1 MASRRDDDRT
11 PLDFAVFEAFRDGVD
26 LVEVVALGPE
36 FDVAALDEGD
46 GFPQFGVAAGAATLG
61 GWLAPART
69 LDLDDNLV
77 RPRHRRTLDLV
88 EGERLAHLV
97 RVPVSRAACTREL
110 PDAVVSSNK
119 TPGGTDRKLVSAQT
133 P

>member
-1 MASRRDDDRT
+1 M
-11 PLDFAVFEAFRDGVD
+11 FEAFRDGVD
-26 LVEVVALGPE
+26 LVEVVAFGPE

-61 GWLAPART
+61 GCLAPART
-69 LDLDDNLV
+69 LDLDDQV
-77 RPRHRRTLDLV
+77 VPARRGRVLDLV
-88 EGERLAHLV
+88 DGERPAHLV

-110 PDAVVSSNK
+110 PDTAVLSNK
-119 TPGGTDRKLVSAQT
+119 PPGGTDRKLVSAQT